1 MEKYYEDEL
10 YHHGVKGMKWGVR
23 RFQNADGS
31 LKPAGEKRY
40 GGGGGISGAIR
51 RKQRSNAQNDLN
63 NIKSQQK
70 QVYSELRELKGYAK
84 NPSKIGS
91 SKISTAIRNKQ
102 IKSLEKSKADLKNRE
117 RENKEALKE
126 LDSIE
131 KNAAKKSA
139 DKALKKMNKIK
150 IKDLEKQYGNLE
162 NQMTYGKKADAK
174 ANSRIESQMS
184 SIEQEI
190 NNLKKKR

>member
-1 MEKYYEDEL
+1 MLSIKEVCEIMSNEFHQNEL
-10 YHHGVKGMKWGVR
+10 YHYGVKGMKWGVR
-23 RFQNADGS
+23 RYVQ
-31 LKPAGEKRY
+31 
-40 GGGGGISGAIR
+40 GGGISGAIR

-63 NIKSQQK
+63 NIKSRQK
-70 QVYSELRELKGYAK
+70 QIDSELRELKGYAK

-91 SKISTAIRNKQ
+91 SKISTAIRNSQ
-102 IKSLEKSKADLKNRE
+102 IKSLKKTKMNLKA
-117 RENKEALKE
+117 KEQANLDALKE

-131 KNAAKKSA
+131 KYAAKKSA

-150 IKDLEKQYGNLE
+150 IKDLEKQYGDLE
-162 NQMTYGKKADAK
+162 NNMSYGKKADTK
-174 ANSRIESQMS
+174 ANSRIEGQMS